1 MRSIAGVAA
10 DLAAGRVSSRELLE
24 QALARIADPSG
35 EGSRVFTRVH
45 AASARAA
52 ADAADASRKAGVRLS
67 PLAGVPVSV
76 KDLFDLAGETTTAGS
91 RVLRQ
96 HPAAP
101 ADALAVQRLRA
112 AGAVIVGSTNMTEF
126 AYSGLGINPHYGT
139 PQNPWARSAADPLQ
153 GRIPG
158 GSSSGAAV
166 SVADGMAVMGLG
178 TDTGGSVRIPAALCG
193 LTGFKPT
200 TGRIST
206 QGALPLSFTLDS
218 IGPLAATVACC
229 AVSDRILAGL
239 APDVPEALPLQGLR
253 LGVLRGYVQDGL
265 DDAVGTAFGHALST
279 LSAAGAQLRDVSF
292 DELKNIPTYTAKG
305 HFSAPECYQ
314 WHRQLLQ
321 DRQSEY
327 DPRIAGRIL
336 KGRDVMAWEYAELI
350 HLRQRA
356 MQDAARAFAPF
367 DAWLLPSVP
376 LIAPR
381 IAELDASDEA
391 YGKVNLAMLRNTSLF
406 NFLDGCGLS
415 LPCHKAGEAP
425 VGLMV
430 MAMGGHDD
438 RMLALGQGI
447 ESALRA
453 AGCAVAV

>member
-1 MRSIAGVAA
+1 
-10 DLAAGRVSSRELLE
+10 
-24 QALARIADPSG
+24 
-35 EGSRVFTRVH
+35 
-45 AASARAA
+45 
-52 ADAADASRKAGVRLS
+52 
-67 PLAGVPVSV
+67 
-76 KDLFDLAGETTTAGS
+76 
-91 RVLRQ
+91 
-96 HPAAP
+96 
-101 ADALAVQRLRA
+101 
-112 AGAVIVGSTNMTEF
+112 
-126 AYSGLGINPHYGT
+126 
-139 PQNPWARSAADPLQ
+139 
-153 GRIPG
+153 
-158 GSSSGAAV
+158 
-166 SVADGMAVMGLG
+166 
-178 TDTGGSVRIPAALCG
+178 
-193 LTGFKPT
+193 
-200 TGRIST
+200 
-206 QGALPLSFTLDS
+206 
-218 IGPLAATVACC
+218 VACC

-321 DRQSEY
+321 DHQSEY

-356 MQDAARAFAPF
+356 MQDAARAFSPF

-381 IAELDASDEA
+381 IAELDGSDEA

-453 AGCAVAV
+453 AGCAVAA